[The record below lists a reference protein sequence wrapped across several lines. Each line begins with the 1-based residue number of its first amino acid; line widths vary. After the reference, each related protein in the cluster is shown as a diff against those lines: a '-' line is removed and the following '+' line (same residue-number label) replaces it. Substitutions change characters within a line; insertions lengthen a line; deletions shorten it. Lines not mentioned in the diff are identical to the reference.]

1 MESRIMQVFYGNDC
15 LPYKDS
21 ARSVHYPIVGNS
33 FIGANNTTQIRFYVR
48 DIGGVNNV
56 SWVAISK
63 LPNGK
68 IGNEV
73 LSSIHLDSELNEYYV
88 ALDLSSY
95 YTQVKGDVY
104 ISLNGYQ
111 GQVQV
116 EQDSDTGI
124 YTIVGT
130 PLIEATGSIK
140 LAINY
145 APQLPLGQHFNISDL
160 QQVLGLIS
168 EKANVVNTVQV
179 VADISQEDL
188 TGYDL
193 GQLFYCLTNKQ
204 YYEKKATSPYYD
216 VAESGNGILG
226 SKRALIRYEVNFATT
241 TINEILGFTGSKNA
255 IISSGLL
262 TDYFIKSGLDLSFH
276 STIRVVNLNTLETWF
291 ATSEQLPFSNYI
303 NALITDT
310 YKDTILHESNYK
322 NFAVPYIGATDSV
335 DLGEHYLKAK
345 KFYIDSLDKF
355 IQVLNGNLIIGTGN
369 GDLILSP
376 DGDSYLGSNSTD
388 AEKIATR
395 GHVSSVVAA
404 AIATLKTNA
413 FILVNTTTY
422 PTLNDFLASTGEE
435 GYIYLYPSTNEEEEY
450 LKYIWE
456 ENSWLMIGTTQIDL
470 TNYYTKPQVNAI
482 ANGKVDKTSS
492 VSKLYGTNASG
503 NQTTISFTSSN
514 NGSTIPLRDNDG
526 NIGVALT
533 PTNNMHSTSKKYV
546 DDQIDTKLDKTSNNH
561 VVYATDG
568 SGNQTTF
575 EYDTFVNGQF
585 VRRVDSN
592 SGNIYVGNP
601 TAMNHATP
609 KSYVDNAISN
619 AISNVYKIKGSKT
632 VAEINALTGM
642 VAGDV
647 YNVTDSGTITLG
659 NLQVFTG
666 DNIVWTGSAWDKLG
680 AEIDWSAYDEKFIA
694 AGFFEVDNYNENSGE
709 ITFIYATEL
718 YDMSY
723 DSDTGIMTIQAN

>member
-116 EQDSDTGI
+116 EEDEDTGI

-303 NALITDT
+303 NSLITDT

-322 NFAVPYIGATDSV
+322 NFAVPYIGATDNV

-470 TNYYTKPQVNAI
+470 TNYYTKPQVNTLLNTK
-482 ANGKVDKTSS
+482 ANDNAV
-492 VSKLYGTNASG
+492 VKLSG
-503 NQTTISFTSSN
+503 NQTIGGNKTFSS
-514 NGSTIPLRDNDG
+514 SPIIPN
-526 NIGVALT
+526 
-533 PTNNMHSTSKKYV
+533 PTNGTDAANKNYV
-546 DDQIDTKLDKTSNNH
+546 DTQDALKVDKTSNNH

-680 AEIDWSAYDEKFIA
+680 AEIDWTAYDEKFIA

-709 ITFIYATEL
+709 ITFIFATEL

-723 DSDTGIMTIQAN
+723 NSDTGVMTIEAN